1 MRCHP
6 RVAAAIAM
14 TPVAI
19 TSAKYAGS
27 RSAITAVPS
36 ALEPVEIA
44 QQPQVEAE
52 AHDARGGGGTEHAG
66 VAAEEGIHARREQPQ
81 LQDDDE
87 GDDGEDAARDGD
99 LLGSG
104 KLGARG
110 HAVRASIPVATT
122 HPSRTSSTTRAR
134 GRRGGPAIGRPV
146 RSSKAPW
153 WHGQTS
159 SPRSTAG
166 STGHVRWVHCCSYAT
181 KVASST
187 RTRRRLGLPAG

>member
-1 MRCHP
+1 MART
-6 RVAAAIAM
+6 A
-14 TPVAI
+14 VAI

-36 ALEPVEIA
+36 ALEPVEVA

-52 AHDARGGGGTEHAG
+52 AQDAHGGSRTEHAR
-66 VAAEEGIHARREQPQ
+66 VAAEEGIHAGREQPQ

-99 LLGSG
+99 LLGPR

-110 HAVRASIPVATT
+110 HAVRASTPVATT
-122 HPSRTSSTTRAR
+122 HPSRTSSTTRAS

-146 RSSKAPW
+146 RSSKTPW

-166 STGHVRWVHCCSYAT
+166 STGQVRWVHCCS
-181 KVASST
+181 
-187 RTRRRLGLPAG
+187 